1 MKLPTFLIIG
11 VEKAGTTSVNNY
23 LKQHPQVYMSPIKE
37 TNFLERDWEHADSS
51 KMKLKPHRIDTFEKY
66 CNLFQDVTDE
76 KAIGEVS
83 PNYIFH
89 YQESIK
95 RILRYVPDAQLIAIL
110 RNPTER
116 AYSDYLMHIRDAI
129 GNPTS
134 LSEQLKYKAD
144 KSYTLLKGLYYQ
156 ILQHFYAQFNRKRIK
171 ICLYEDL
178 CDRPVE
184 FMQDMYKFIGVDE
197 SFCPDMS
204 KKAQVAQVPK
214 NQLVNKVLRQ
224 KNPVRTLVATGLR
237 NILPESARQKLR
249 STLIN
254 LNSSDKSKTSLSP
267 TERKQLVEYYREDIL
282 KLQDLIDR
290 DLSNWL
296 IY

>member
-1 MKLPTFLIIG
+1 MKLPTFLIIC

-23 LKQHPQVYMSPIKE
+23 LKQHPQVYMSPVKE
-37 TNFLERDWEHADSS
+37 TNFLERDWEHADLS
-51 KMKLKPHRIDTFEKY
+51 KIKPKPNRIDTFEKY
-66 CNLFQDVTDE
+66 GNLFQDVTDE

-83 PNYIFH
+83 PNYLFH
-89 YQESIK
+89 YQASIE
-95 RILRYVPDAQLIAIL
+95 RIVRYVPDAQLIAIL
-110 RNPTER
+110 RNPAER

-156 ILQHFYAQFNRKRIK
+156 RLQHFYAQFNRERIK

-178 CDRPVE
+178 CEKPVE

-214 NQLVNKVLRQ
+214 NKLVNKVLRQ

-237 NILPESARQKLR
+237 TILPESARQKLR

-254 LNSSDKSKTSLSP
+254 LNSSDKSQAPLSLA
-267 TERKQLVEYYREDIL
+267 ERKQLVEYYREDIL

-290 DLSNWL
+290 DLSSWL
-296 IY
+296 TF